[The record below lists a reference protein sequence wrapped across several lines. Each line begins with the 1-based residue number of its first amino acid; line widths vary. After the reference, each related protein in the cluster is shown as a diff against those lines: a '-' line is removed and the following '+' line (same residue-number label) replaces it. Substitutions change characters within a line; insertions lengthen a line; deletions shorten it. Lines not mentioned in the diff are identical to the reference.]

1 MEINKQPFGELAG
14 GTPVDLY
21 TLRNDNGL
29 EVNITNYGGIIV
41 SMLAPDRAGNLG
53 DVVLGFDTL
62 EGYLGGSPYFGCI
75 VGRYANRIARGKFT
89 LNGVEYALAQNN
101 GENHLH
107 GGLNG
112 FDKVAWAATQVSA
125 EGQVGVRLTYRS
137 PDGEEGYPGTLQA
150 TVGYTL
156 TNDNALQIDYT
167 ATTNQD
173 TVVNLTNHTYFNLLG
188 SGDILGHEVMLNA
201 NKFTPIG
208 DTLIPTGE
216 VRAVAGTPMDFTQPT
231 PIGARI
237 DEDDEQLNY
246 AGGYDHNWVLN
257 TPKGTLGLAA
267 RVHEPNSGR
276 VLEVYTTQPGV
287 QFYTGNF
294 LKGNLTGKRG
304 VVYHKRSGFC
314 LETQHFPDSPNQP
327 DFPSTVLKPG
337 QQYRHTTVFKFST
350 RT

>member
-1 MEINKQPFGELAG
+1 MEIKKQPFGELADG
-14 GTPVDLY
+14 PSIDLY

-41 SMLAPDRAGNLG
+41 SMLVPDRAGNMG
-53 DVVLGFDTL
+53 DVVLGFATL
-62 EGYLGGSPYFGCI
+62 DGYLGGSPYFGCI

-107 GGLNG
+107 GGLKG
-112 FDKVAWAATQVSA
+112 FDKMAWAATQVSA
-125 EGQVGVRLTYRS
+125 EGRVGVRLTYRS

-150 TVGYTL
+150 TVVYTL

-188 SGDILGHEVMLNA
+188 RGDILGHEVMLNA
-201 NKFTPIG
+201 DKFTPID
-208 DTLIPTGE
+208 DTLIPTGQL
-216 VRAVAGTPMDFTQPT
+216 RAVAGTPMDFTQPT

-237 DEDDEQLNY
+237 DGDDEQLNY

-257 TPKGTLGLAA
+257 TPEGTLGLAA
-267 RVHEPNSGR
+267 RVHEPNSSR

-327 DFPSTVLKPG
+327 NFPSTVLKPG